1 MALSFP
7 LPARLGSFY
16 FLFFAYSAAYVAYFP
31 LYLAGRG
38 LEAGAIA
45 LVLAAP
51 QVLRIVAPAGWG
63 WLADRFGAQRG
74 IVVAACASMAGFF
87 PPLALLPGPPAL
99 PGVGGLPRPFSP
111 RPPPPRAGP
120 TPRAP

>member
-31 LYLAGRG
+31 LYLAARG
-38 LEAGAIA
+38 LEAGEIA
-45 LVLAAP
+45 VVLALP
-51 QVLRIVAPAGWG
+51 QAARVFAPAGWG

-74 IVVAACASMAGFF
+74 VVVLACAVMAGCF
-87 PPLALLPGPPAL
+87 LAVPSA
-99 PGVGGLPRPFSP
+99 GGAISIGL
-111 RPPPPRAGP
+111 
-120 TPRAP
+120 